1 MTGGQLL
8 DWPASGGDTVTE
20 RTMGLPDA
28 LDPRTTASGTVLLAH
43 IEARADTGTTVRRYY
58 FVEWDDYLAAEPTRE
73 YGVADTVTGYY
84 LRLPSGWRGKVTLQ
98 DGPFENSFVLR
109 NEAGD
114 ALCTVRV
121 VPEDVTVG
129 RYEKLFSLEGG
140 QKVVAYFHTGCAPG
154 DALTL
159 RAGALA
165 L

>member
-1 MTGGQLL
+1 M
-8 DWPASGGDTVTE
+8 
-20 RTMGLPDA
+20 
-28 LDPRTTASGTVLLAH
+28 
-43 IEARADTGTTVRRYY
+43 
-58 FVEWDDYLAAEPTRE
+58 
-73 YGVADTVTGYY
+73 TGYY